1 MTVLHEQLDTPLS
14 RERAFAF
21 VADFANA
28 DRWDP
33 GTATSERVGDGP
45 VGVGARYR
53 LGVRAAGR
61 VVPMDYVI
69 TSYEPNERV
78 VLRGTGRGIQA
89 TDEIRFTDDP
99 GGTRIA
105 YTADIRL
112 TGLLRPAGWLA
123 GPALRRIGHEA
134 RAGMER
140 TLNSLARD
148 A

>member
-1 MTVLHEQLDTPLS
+1 MTILREELHTTLP

-28 DRWDP
+28 ERWDP

-61 VVPMDYVI
+61 VVPMDYVV
-69 TSYEPNERV
+69 TTYEPSERV
-78 VLRGTGRGIQA
+78 VLRGTGRGIWA
-89 TDEIRFTDDP
+89 TDEIRFTDVA
-99 GGTRIA
+99 GGTHIE
-105 YTADIRL
+105 YLADIRL

-123 GPALRRIGHEA
+123 GPALRRVGQEA
-134 RAGMER
+134 RTGMER
-140 TLNSLARD
+140 TLHALARG